1 MIIITTMIPAK
12 AFMYGRNMNLLK
24 TSSSME
30 ETVVVI
36 WNTIASTHLW
46 RSSSSCCWI
55 WWLWWW
61 RMTLTGFQWSGQDGA
76 QTHWTNPGG
85 DSKHW
90 RPVDNNDGHDDDDC
104 DEMMVKR
111 STWSAPHSWA
121 VFFGLRCHITLQQ
134 WGNIMIMMV
143 LMLHI
148 WRLLLVHGPY
158 KSPTVLTVVG
168 NMSSENFDKILNEIL
183 FGYYLSPH
191 GYFGYFPH
199 DGTGKASR
207 FLPIQH

>member
-1 MIIITTMIPAK
+1 MITTMIPAK

-55 WWLWWW
+55 WWLWWLWWW

-90 RPVDNNDGHDDDDC
+90 RPVDNNDGHDDGNNDDDDC
-104 DEMMVKR
+104 DGKKIYLVCTAQLSSLLWFEV
-111 STWSAPHSWA
+111 PHNTAAMRWYHDYYGFDA
-121 VFFGLRCHITLQQ
+121 THLKITTCTRPLQ
-134 WGNIMIMMV
+134 V
-143 LMLHI
+143 
-148 WRLLLVHGPY
+148 PY
-158 KSPTVLTVVG
+158 SL
-168 NMSSENFDKILNEIL
+168 D
-183 FGYYLSPH
+183 
-191 GYFGYFPH
+191 
-199 DGTGKASR
+199 SR
-207 FLPIQH
+207 WKYVEWKFW